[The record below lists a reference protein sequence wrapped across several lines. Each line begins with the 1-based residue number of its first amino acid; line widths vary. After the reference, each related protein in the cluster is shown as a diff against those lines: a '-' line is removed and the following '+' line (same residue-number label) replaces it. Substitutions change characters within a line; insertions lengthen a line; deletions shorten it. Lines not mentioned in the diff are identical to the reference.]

1 MAKHHETFDHTADIG
16 LKVFGRNPADLFSN
30 AGYALF
36 DIITDISKV
45 SPREKRGYS
54 LERDCQEELLVEW
67 MGNLLYTFDTE
78 LLVFSRFNI
87 IKINDTSLEAEAEGR
102 FLNEQILSI
111 ETAVK
116 AVTYH
121 NLSITEQNG
130 IWEATVILDI

>member
-1 MAKHHETFDHTADIG
+1 MKRYELIDHTADMG
-16 LKVFGRNPADLFSN
+16 LKVFGRDLSELFSN

-45 SPREKRGYS
+45 SPREKRGFS
-54 LERDCQEELLVEW
+54 LERDCLEELLVEW
-67 MGNLLYTFDTE
+67 LGNLLYTFDTE
-78 LLVFSRFNI
+78 LLVFSRFNV
-87 IKINDTSLEAEAEGR
+87 IKINDTSLEAEAQGR
-102 FLNEQILSI
+102 YFNEQILPI

-130 IWEATVILDI
+130 TWEATVILDI

>member
-1 MAKHHETFDHTADIG
+1 MKKYEHFDHTADIG
-16 LKVFGRNPADLFSN
+16 VKVFGRNPAELFSN

-45 SPREKRGYS
+45 GPREKRRFS
-54 LERDCQEELLVEW
+54 LERDCLEELLVEW
-67 MGNLLYTFDTE
+67 LGNFLYIFDTE
-78 LLVFSRFNI
+78 LLVFSRFNVL
-87 IKINDTSLEAEAEGR
+87 KINDTSLEAEAEGE
-102 FLNEQILSI
+102 FLNEEILSI

-130 IWEATVILDI
+130 IWEATVILDT